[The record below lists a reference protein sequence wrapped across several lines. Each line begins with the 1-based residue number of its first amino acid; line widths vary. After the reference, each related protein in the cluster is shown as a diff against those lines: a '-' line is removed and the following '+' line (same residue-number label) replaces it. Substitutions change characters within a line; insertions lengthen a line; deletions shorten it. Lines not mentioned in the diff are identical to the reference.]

1 MFLCE
6 YTSSCVCVNRFE
18 GKMNCI
24 DYENSLK
31 YAFACQGRGNDQD
44 QKSSLSVRKKRNPK

>member
-1 MFLCE
+1 MS
-6 YTSSCVCVNRFE
+6 TRAPVCVNRFE

>member
-1 MFLCE
+1 M
-6 YTSSCVCVNRFE
+6 CVNRFE

-31 YAFACQGRGNDQD
+31 YAFACQGRGNDHD